1 MKQCPHGFSNAA
13 FCAMCNAP
21 KGRVYT
27 REASASAAHKG
38 KRNARHKKHQRPPT
52 WSDAAKNERTEFVR
66 ADGVHP
72 MNPAGDAHD
81 AAKVLVIETLLLAA
95 LVGMWVPPLVM
106 WLTLHWR

>member
-38 KRNARHKKHQRPPT
+38 KRNARHKKHQRPT
-52 WSDAAKNERTEFVR
+52 KLADAAKKELKL
-66 ADGVHP
+66 
-72 MNPAGDAHD
+72 AGEAHD
-81 AAKVLVIETLLLAA
+81 AAKVA
-95 LVGMWVPPLVM
+95 G
-106 WLTLHWR
+106 H